1 VVEAVVY
8 AVDVSKPTVPACP
21 LPITYPALGKACH
34 PTTIGIHAIAEV
46 EVLYLYPMLTGC
58 HGINDVL
65 VLAWEGEAIGWSE
78 DAYPYTSLMADEDT
92 VLEEAMDN
100 LKEAG
105 QRIRATQSLMRSQ
118 GMTDGENHRD
128 LLTRLSTAL
137 AMTEAAYL
145 EPRRRRDL

>member
-1 VVEAVVY
+1 
-8 AVDVSKPTVPACP
+8 
-21 LPITYPALGKACH
+21 
-34 PTTIGIHAIAEV
+34 
-46 EVLYLYPMLTGC
+46 
-58 HGINDVL
+58 
-65 VLAWEGEAIGWSE
+65 
-78 DAYPYTSLMADEDT
+78 MADEGA

-118 GMTDGENHRD
+118 GMTDGENYRD

-145 EPRRRRDL
+145 EDRRQRDL

>member
-1 VVEAVVY
+1 M
-8 AVDVSKPTVPACP
+8 T
-21 LPITYPALGKACH
+21 
-34 PTTIGIHAIAEV
+34 
-46 EVLYLYPMLTGC
+46 
-58 HGINDVL
+58 N
-65 VLAWEGEAIGWSE
+65 
-78 DAYPYTSLMADEDT
+78 EDT

-105 QRIRATQSLMRSQ
+105 WRIRATQSLMRSE

-145 EPRRRRDL
+145 EARRRRDLQLASSTFRCRRSHLYPVSQDVVLTLTLWSGDIG

>member
-1 VVEAVVY
+1 
-8 AVDVSKPTVPACP
+8 
-21 LPITYPALGKACH
+21 
-34 PTTIGIHAIAEV
+34 
-46 EVLYLYPMLTGC
+46 
-58 HGINDVL
+58 
-65 VLAWEGEAIGWSE
+65 
-78 DAYPYTSLMADEDT
+78 MADEGT

-118 GMTDGENHRD
+118 GMTEGEKYRD

-145 EPRRRRDL
+145 EARRRRDL